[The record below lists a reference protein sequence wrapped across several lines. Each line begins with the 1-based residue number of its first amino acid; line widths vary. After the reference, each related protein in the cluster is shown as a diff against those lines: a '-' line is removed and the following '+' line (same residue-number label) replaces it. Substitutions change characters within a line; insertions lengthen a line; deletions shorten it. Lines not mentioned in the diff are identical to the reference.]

1 MITFLWIAGCLLVL
15 LGVAGTVLPALPGL
29 PILFAGSLL
38 IAWAG
43 DFQQVGTISLVIL
56 GVLAVLGSAVDFVAG
71 LLGAK
76 VYGASRMALWG
87 SLAGSIVGIF
97 FGLPGLLLGPLL
109 GAALGEWR
117 ARRCWLQAG
126 KVGVATFVGLI
137 IGTVA
142 KVGTALAMLG
152 VLVFAL
158 LL

>member
-1 MITFLWIAGCLLVL
+1 MA
-15 LGVAGTVLPALPGL
+15 PA
-29 PILFAGSLL
+29 
-38 IAWAG
+38 AWPCG
-43 DFQQVGTISLVIL
+43 DRWPAAL
-56 GVLAVLGSAVDFVAG
+56 SAYFSDC
-71 LLGAK
+71 
-76 VYGASRMALWG
+76 R
-87 SLAGSIVGIF
+87 
-97 FGLPGLLLGPLL
+97 GLLLGPLL